1 MLVSVADVRRYLGG
15 ISIPE
20 GLTVEL
26 ENVIAR
32 AQKAVET
39 NLNRPVERVQVREVV
54 RANSKGYVY
63 LSVSPVWK
71 IISCGGTSAPLT
83 PPSVVTPYT
92 MTPDPSL
99 GDDPRVIDK
108 VGPILANNY
117 CWENVPGYLYVGL
130 WNRGN
135 YIVEYIGG
143 LDPNQTDD
151 IKRVIIQM
159 AAREWGRL
167 HVNGAGLNQGN
178 VQTVDAQDSRGL
190 SLADDE
196 IKALQRY
203 RRIVAR

>member
-32 AQKAVET
+32 AQKSVET
-39 NLNRPVERVQVREVV
+39 KLNRPVERVQVREVV
-54 RANSKGYVY
+54 RSDSKGYLY
-63 LSVSPVWK
+63 LSVTPVLK
-71 IISCGGTSAPLT
+71 ILSCGGTSAPLT
-83 PPSVVTPYT
+83 PPTVIEPYV

-99 GDDPRVIDK
+99 GDDPRILDK
-108 VGPILANNY
+108 VGSSIVDNY
-117 CWENVPGYLYVGL
+117 SMYLRSGSLYVGL
-130 WNRGN
+130 HCYRNF
-135 YIVEYIGG
+135 IVEYIGG
-143 LDPNQTDD
+143 LDPDNVDD

-167 HVNGAGLNQGN
+167 HVDGAKISMAQP
-178 VQTVDAQDSRGL
+178 QSVDQQDTRGL
-190 SLADDE
+190 TLSADE
-196 IKALQRY
+196 ITALQRY